1 MTLTWKAIGDDI
13 ILQEGTSAYNY
24 QAGSTIKAGMALSVK
39 ESPMIVSG
47 CKAKDSTNFVGIA
60 AYDTS
65 HDKYVAVY
73 GPGNIVRCR
82 VSGAVTTGDALQ
94 TASDTEIGYL
104 AKRTVVAGAKVAIAL
119 ETVAA
124 DTTNGTVCRILVD

>member
-1 MTLTWKAIGDDI
+1 MTLAWKAIGDDV
-13 ILQEGTSAYNY
+13 ILQEGTAAYNY

-73 GPGNIVRCR
+73 GPGNIVR
-82 VSGAVTTGDALQ
+82 VIISGATNCYVGDILIPSSDGKFQ
-94 TASDTEIGYL
+94 NRVVSTLPCASGI
-104 AKRTVVAGAKVAIAL
+104 RAIAL
-119 ETVAA
+119 ETKLLNNATAKVLL
-124 DTTNGTVCRILVD
+124 I